1 MARDKDRLIT
11 REFVILV
18 AATSSYFIA
27 YGGTTPLLPAY
38 VKSMGGSDLAVGIII
53 GIAAAASIL
62 LRPMVGGWTARW
74 GAHRVVM
81 AAGIIA
87 GLTFIGYGLTDNLWV
102 LGLLRLITGGCH
114 GVLMVAV
121 ISHLTLQAP
130 PSRQSEAASYI
141 SLGPYLGTAL
151 GPLLSLP
158 IAAAVG
164 EARVMLLAAV
174 LPILGAIPV
183 ATLPHRRPARPSGE
197 KIPKVS
203 LLALPAALVLTLG
216 ATPIM
221 ALNAIMPQ
229 FAPQLALPTEWIF
242 LTYSVVMIGIRLGL
256 GWLPDRFGAERT
268 AVLAGVLLV
277 VGMAACAVAPNG
289 IMLLVGVVI
298 LSAGMSMQ
306 YPSLLTMAVRNTEP
320 RERAAIVAT
329 LTMALDLGL
338 LVGGFFVGA
347 LADAYDYRTS
357 LGGVAVLGIGALLI
371 LFLVTIPR
379 MRRRA

>member
-11 REFVILV
+11 REFLTLV
-18 AATSSYFIA
+18 GAAFSYFIA
-27 YGGTTPLLPAY
+27 YGATTPLLPAY
-38 VKSMGGSDLAVGIII
+38 VKGMGGNDLAVGIIV
-53 GIAAAASIL
+53 GIMAAASIA
-62 LRPMVGGWTARW
+62 LRPLVGGWTARW
-74 GAHRVVM
+74 GAPKVIMV
-81 AAGIIA
+81 AGIVS
-87 GLTFIGYGLTDNLWV
+87 GLTFAGYGLTDNLWV
-102 LGLLRLITGGCH
+102 LGLLRLVTGACH

-151 GPLLSLP
+151 GPLFSLP
-158 IAAAVG
+158 LAAVIG
-164 EARVMLLAAV
+164 EGRVMLLAAV

-183 ATLPHRRPARPSGE
+183 AGLRYRHIRDTGS
-197 KIPKVS
+197 KVPKVS
-203 LLALPAALVLTLG
+203 LRALPAALVLTLG

-229 FAPQLALPTEWIF
+229 FAPELALPTEWIF
-242 LTYSVVMIGIRLGL
+242 LTYSGVMLAIRLGL

-268 AVLAGVLLV
+268 AVLAGVLIV
-277 VGMAACAVAPNG
+277 VGMAVCAFAPNG
-289 IMLLVGVVI
+289 ALLLLGVAV

-329 LTMALDLGL
+329 LTMALDFGL
-338 LVGGFFVGA
+338 LVGGFFVGGV
-347 LADAYDYRTS
+347 ADAYGYRAS
-357 LGGVAVLGIGALLI
+357 LAGVAVLGVGALLI

-379 MRRRA
+379 MRPRG